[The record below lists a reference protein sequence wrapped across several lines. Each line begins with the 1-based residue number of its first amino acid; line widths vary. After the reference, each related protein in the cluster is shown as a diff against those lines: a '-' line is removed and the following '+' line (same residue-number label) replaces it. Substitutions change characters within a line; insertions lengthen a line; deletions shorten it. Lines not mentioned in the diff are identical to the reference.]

1 MGLVGRPPALAFNAV
16 RLAAVVHLCDVWC
29 ASSGVS
35 RPGRGAVASASPRRR
50 TGGPRG
56 TGQALALASGSTKGR
71 EELAVEA
78 NS

>member
-16 RLAAVVHLCDVWC
+16 RLAAVVHLRDVWC
-29 ASSGVS
+29 ASFWV
-35 RPGRGAVASASPRRR
+35 RRVESASPRRR

-56 TGQALALASGSTKGR
+56 TRQALALASGSSKGR